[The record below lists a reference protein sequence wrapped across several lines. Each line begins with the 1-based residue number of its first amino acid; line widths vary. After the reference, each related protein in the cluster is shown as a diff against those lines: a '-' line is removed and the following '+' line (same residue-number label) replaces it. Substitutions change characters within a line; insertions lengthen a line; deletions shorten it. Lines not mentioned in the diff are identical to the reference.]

1 MEQTVT
7 KELKS
12 GTSLHATGMG
22 GPMVMPTVT
31 PREELA
37 SQWVTLHQMAPSL
50 THRFQPS
57 PCSTHCVGSTM
68 VYAAMG
74 LRHKPALVF
83 SRVKPMVLFALW
95 VIWKS
100 RQVSDPPSKDRF
112 PPFQHQP
119 PSSCCFSML
128 VTPKNRTRE
137 LYPQCSGL
145 WQPCSSETT
154 NLKGSFFHF
163 QPVFLNW
170 AKLDKLQLT
179 GEISDPALAGPT
191 TNDAGTDPYTA
202 TSWPSPVNGRSLEF
216 DPKKI
221 FSKPVL

>member
-1 MEQTVT
+1 
-7 KELKS
+7 
-12 GTSLHATGMG
+12 MG
-22 GPMVMPTVT
+22 Y
-31 PREELA
+31 LA
-37 SQWVTLHQMAPSL
+37 PDGSIINPSL
-50 THRFQPS
+50 
-57 PCSTHCVGSTM
+57 STATLLNPLFCEHNGFSHN
-68 VYAAMG
+68 G
-74 LRHKPALVF
+74 LRHKQAAVF
-83 SRVKPMVLFALW
+83 CRLKPMVLFALW

-191 TNDAGTDPYTA
+191 TNDAATDPYTS

-216 DPKKI
+216 CPKKMI
-221 FSKPVL
+221 FKTCALKA